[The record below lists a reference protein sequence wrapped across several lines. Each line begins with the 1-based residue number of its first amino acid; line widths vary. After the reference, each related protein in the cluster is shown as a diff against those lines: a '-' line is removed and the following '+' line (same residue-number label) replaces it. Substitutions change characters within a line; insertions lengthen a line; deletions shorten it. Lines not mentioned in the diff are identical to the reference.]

1 MESLPYDVIHRIT
14 DMVGCEVFPD
24 EFYMLR
30 IVSKSFRDNID
41 LFNCGFY
48 KSLKYNFEI
57 KNGEY
62 ESYIQNIEKPISLEF
77 GRKILGLDD
86 WTIHYDDYKFIT
98 LKYPKYI
105 RNHYNQWIY
114 SLTPSQEITNQKT
127 DTDYGIEEY
136 IFEKYYNKMKELHTK
151 FKHIDNKIVI
161 KWLKQNGE

>member
-86 WTIHYDDYKFIT
+86 WTINYDDYKFIT

-127 DTDYGIEEY
+127 NTDYGIEEY

-151 FKHIDNKIVI
+151 FKHIDNEIVI

>member
-1 MESLPYDVIHRIT
+1 MESLPYEVIHKIT
-14 DMVGCEVFPD
+14 DMVGCEVFPE

-41 LFNCGFY
+41 LFNGGFY

-57 KNGEY
+57 KNGKY
-62 ESYIQNIEKPISLEF
+62 DLYMQNIKKPISLEF

-86 WTIHYDDYKFIT
+86 WTIHDDYKFIT

-105 RNHYNQWIY
+105 RDHENKWIY
-114 SLTPSQEITNQKT
+114 TLTPSQEINNKNPNN
-127 DTDYGIEEY
+127 DYYIEEY

-151 FKHIDNKIVI
+151 FKHIDNEIVI

>member
-86 WTIHYDDYKFIT
+86 WTINYDDYKFIT

-151 FKHIDNKIVI
+151 FKHMDNKIVI